1 MALEHLPWDRLV
13 DKREQS
19 RQDQTELPM
28 DRHRTVV
35 VLAGLLVLQAKDR
48 HHTDFAETKGR
59 QKDSAET
66 DQPHTDFVE
75 QDQPHTNIVEQ
86 DRHHTDFVEQNF
98 RHTDSVEKDH
108 LRMGSEKD
116 RHHKDSVEGEGER
129 LVTASEELPLE
140 ELVELLEAALEVLPL
155 VASEKRQMDCRH
167 LATVACVHSGGELER
182 QTDCLQ
188 AKEEQL
194 PAQVLIPAFEME
206 GKLLELVQEAANILH
221 THHHQMDP
229 RELLVEETK
238 TKTSEEVPVL
248 GFQNHHHSP

>member
-1 MALEHLPWDRLV
+1 
-13 DKREQS
+13 
-19 RQDQTELPM
+19 
-28 DRHRTVV
+28 
-35 VLAGLLVLQAKDR
+35 
-48 HHTDFAETKGR
+48 
-59 QKDSAET
+59 
-66 DQPHTDFVE
+66 
-75 QDQPHTNIVEQ
+75 
-86 DRHHTDFVEQNF
+86 
-98 RHTDSVEKDH
+98 
-108 LRMGSEKD
+108 MGSEKD

-238 TKTSEEVPVL
+238 TKTSEVPVL